1 VALGLGAN
9 AGDARAAIDRA
20 VVRLNG
26 VLRNARR
33 APLYRT
39 RALGPAQADFINTAL
54 TGETDL
60 TPRDLLAV
68 TKALELAA
76 GRRPGPRNHPRP
88 LDIDLLLYDDCTND
102 EPELRLPHPRLRE
115 RRFAL
120 APLADLA
127 PDWPV
132 PPGGETVGEL
142 LRALG
147 DRQRVERL
155 P

>member
-1 VALGLGAN
+1 
-9 AGDARAAIDRA
+9 
-20 VVRLNG
+20 
-26 VLRNARR
+26 VLRDARR

-60 TPRDLLAV
+60 LPRDLLAV
-68 TKALELAA
+68 AKALELAA

-88 LDIDLLLYDDCTND
+88 LDIDLLLYDDWTCD

-127 PDWPV
+127 PDWRV

-147 DRQRVERL
+147 DRQQAEPV

>member
-1 VALGLGAN
+1 L
-9 AGDARAAIDRA
+9 
-20 VVRLNG
+20 
-26 VLRNARR
+26 LRGARR

-60 TPRDLLAV
+60 TPGDLLAV

-76 GRRPGPRNHPRP
+76 GRRPGPRNQPRP
-88 LDIDLLLYDDCTND
+88 LDIDLLLYDDWMCD

-127 PDWPV
+127 PDWRV

-147 DRQRVERL
+147 ERQQVERI